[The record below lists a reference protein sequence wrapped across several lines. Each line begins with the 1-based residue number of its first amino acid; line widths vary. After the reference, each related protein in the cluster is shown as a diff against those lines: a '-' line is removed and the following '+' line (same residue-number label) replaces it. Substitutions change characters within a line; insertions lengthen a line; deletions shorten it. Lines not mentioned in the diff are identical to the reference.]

1 MRCNFVLTLGLVAT
15 GTIAAAAPPAN
26 SPLPAA
32 FESLVP
38 SGYRLVSPTCT
49 EDGDGV
55 KVTFIAAR
63 EYQGRNH
70 DFNSY
75 YYAEMLFH
83 RLPQGLRR
91 ILARAH
97 RVQVAQGID
106 SARRTFSGLGS
117 NALVAYEPPTET
129 TYDWGWGIT
138 QRVSHH
144 FRGAGTL
151 PDDVEYLG
159 RYFGLILTKTTARRF
174 RLSVHGVASSA
185 EADHWAAAVAEKMAR
200 TRAACGRP

>member
-1 MRCNFVLTLGLVAT
+1 MRCNFLLTLGLVVT
-15 GTIAAAAPPAN
+15 GTIAAAPPAN
-26 SPLPAA
+26 PPLPAA

-55 KVTFIAAR
+55 KVTFIAAG
-63 EYQGRNH
+63 EYEGRHH
-70 DFNSY
+70 DFKRY
-75 YYAEMLFH
+75 CYAEMFFH

-91 ILARAH
+91 ILTRAH

-106 SARRTFSGLGS
+106 PARRTFSALGS
-117 NALVAYEPPTET
+117 NALVAYEPPAET
-129 TYDWGWGIT
+129 TYDWGWRIT

-151 PDDVEYLG
+151 PDDIEYLG
-159 RYFGLILTKTTARRF
+159 RYFGMILKKTAARRF
-174 RLSVHGVASSA
+174 RLSVHGVATSA
-185 EADHWAAAVAEKMAR
+185 EADHWAAAVAEKMAK
-200 TRAACGRP
+200 TRATCGQP